1 MQNRGVRNFLM
12 KRGQKLKRFLG
23 SILFIISFLVCSII
37 TNQLIIDS
45 REAIEIISFF
55 MHILRVVLSLCGII
69 LTYNNMKT
77 PINNKA
83 NFMAICSLGIGVFLI
98 LQLRIYLVTFYGYGY
113 IINNVRCRWFIE
125 FLQLIMLIGCMNYID
140 EHTRM
145 TKCFTIILAI
155 TVVGGILL
163 LMKPYAWYL
172 LDNERQIKQFVAVV
186 YLLCLL
192 LTSLCFVVSY
202 NKIKMLDHQEKQIM
216 ISLFIV
222 KLWTLVVVI
231 CRVRK
236 DQLVLQAI
244 ESCLQISF
252 ELLVFIYINKMTLA
266 VTWKKVD
273 VGVASKKEEVIKGD
287 VEQKMLVAAAREIQ
301 KAIGVI
307 NNKTLELETTLSAWN
322 RKKDLNYIDKIKNN
336 CHRLQRLSDNILDLN
351 QYEAGCSSAKFESI
365 NLSTLLGGMV
375 ESVEPYVRQHGI
387 DIQYTASN
395 PYIIADI
402 DREAIERLFLNLVS
416 NAVKYNKE
424 SGKIQVILSKKKHKV
439 FLCVKDTGIGI
450 PPHYLE
456 LIFEKFQRVESRLT
470 QVQEGSGL
478 GLSIVKSLVDLHYGE
493 IKIISQE
500 GKGTLIS
507 IGLPIKQE
515 SDRETIRDYVKVRHL
530 DEKIKMEFS
539 HLNR

>member
-1 MQNRGVRNFLM
+1 MCIRDR
-12 KRGQKLKRFLG
+12 
-23 SILFIISFLVCSII
+23 
-37 TNQLIIDS
+37 
-45 REAIEIISFF
+45 
-55 MHILRVVLSLCGII
+55 
-69 LTYNNMKT
+69 
-77 PINNKA
+77 
-83 NFMAICSLGIGVFLI
+83 
-98 LQLRIYLVTFYGYGY
+98 
-113 IINNVRCRWFIE
+113 
-125 FLQLIMLIGCMNYID
+125 
-140 EHTRM
+140 
-145 TKCFTIILAI
+145 
-155 TVVGGILL
+155 
-163 LMKPYAWYL
+163 
-172 LDNERQIKQFVAVV
+172 
-186 YLLCLL
+186 
-192 LTSLCFVVSY
+192 
-202 NKIKMLDHQEKQIM
+202 
-216 ISLFIV
+216 
-222 KLWTLVVVI
+222 
-231 CRVRK
+231 
-236 DQLVLQAI
+236 
-244 ESCLQISF
+244 
-252 ELLVFIYINKMTLA
+252 
-266 VTWKKVD
+266 
-273 VGVASKKEEVIKGD
+273 EEVIKGD